1 MGWKEKREKMVID
14 NETFAKMVAE
24 EVKNKLSPS
33 QRNTLLEQHNWDRWQ
48 AALVAL
54 ADNLNNQIMSID
66 ADSDADTQR
75 YSSFGNDGNKLI
87 EESENAYNNRKR
99 KIERFKF
106 HVERRLDD
114 VTKMIETGAIAE
126 SNGWEEV
133 SFYRRAIVQHRLML
147 QEYDLEET
155 SIDRALWAAL
165 DKRWEFDKVHLSSI

>member
-1 MGWKEKREKMVID
+1 MVTD

-24 EVKNKLSPS
+24 EVKNKLSPA
-33 QRNTLLEQHNWDRWQ
+33 QRNILLEQQNWDRWQ
-48 AALVAL
+48 SALVAL
-54 ADNLNNQIMSID
+54 AENLNSQILSID
-66 ADSDADTQR
+66 ADSEADTQR
-75 YSSFGNDGNKLI
+75 YSSFGSDGTKLI
-87 EESENAYNNRKR
+87 EASETAYSNRKR

-114 VTKMIETGAIAE
+114 VTQMIETGAIAE

-147 QEYDLEET
+147 QEHDLEET

-165 DKRWEFDKVHLSSI
+165 DKRWEFDKVDRSSI

>member
-1 MGWKEKREKMVID
+1 MGGKEKREKMVVD

-24 EVKNKLSPS
+24 EVKNKLSPA
-33 QRNTLLEQHNWDRWQ
+33 QRNILLEQHNWDRWQ
-48 AALVAL
+48 SALVAL
-54 ADNLNNQIMSID
+54 ADNLNSQIMSID
-66 ADSDADTQR
+66 ADSEADTQR
-75 YSSFGNDGNKLI
+75 YSSFGSDGTKLI
-87 EESENAYNNRKR
+87 EASETAYSSRKR

-165 DKRWEFDKVHLSSI
+165 DKRWEFDKVDLSSI